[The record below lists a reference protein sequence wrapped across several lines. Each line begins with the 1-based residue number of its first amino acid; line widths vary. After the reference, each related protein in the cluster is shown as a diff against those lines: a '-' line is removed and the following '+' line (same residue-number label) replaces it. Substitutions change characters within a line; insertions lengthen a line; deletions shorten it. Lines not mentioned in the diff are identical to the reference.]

1 MSKPTTKK
9 SATKDGDPRQ
19 FAGVS
24 VRTAGEL
31 DEQIDRVL
39 GLLAKRS
46 AGVTPSRAS
55 LARQALAR
63 GLDVIERELCA

>member
-1 MSKPTTKK
+1 MTKPTKK
-9 SATKDGDPRQ
+9 SATKDDPRQ

-39 GLLAKRS
+39 ALLAKRS

-63 GLDVIERELCA
+63 GLDVIERELVA